1 MNDDFLVGA
10 LTILHYIYNTSGIGF
25 ANDIFPDAV
34 DCYKMEKASVWA
46 DSPAHAIGFLDSANL
61 KKLVQIASDRHHAAA
76 SDRVSRM
83 R

>member
-1 MNDDFLVGA
+1 VNDDFLVGA

-34 DCYKMEKASVWA
+34 GSYAIEKAEAWA
-46 DSPAHAIGFLDSANL
+46 RSPASAIGFLDSANL
-61 KKLVQIASDRHHAAA
+61 KKLIQIASDRHHAAA
-76 SDRVSRM
+76 SDQASRM